1 MNDTPRDE
9 ELNAYVD
16 GELSTRDDARV
27 ARAIARD
34 RTIAA
39 RVASLSR
46 LKSALAETA
55 EAPAKAIGFPR
66 TDWSPR
72 MLATAASIGLLVA
85 LAILVLSSY
94 LRFGAEDESWFQEA
108 SAAHSLWVRDPAAPD
123 APEVKAGPLLIA
135 RDRIKVLVHTPELK
149 SARLSLTYLK
159 FFEATE
165 SEPAALHLGYTGR
178 RGCQVTLWAT
188 AAPPT
193 LTTALLETRDGKLR
207 GFRWRVRNTAYALF
221 ATGMAEDR
229 FTTIADKVYK
239 ATREHRGFDEETR
252 MALNQASSTAPPCVS

>member
-16 GELSTRDDARV
+16 GELSPRDDANV

-34 RTIAA
+34 RAIAA

-55 EAPAKAIGFPR
+55 EAPAKAIGVPR

-72 MLATAASIGLLVA
+72 MLATAASIGLLAA
-85 LAILVLSSY
+85 LAIFVLSSY
-94 LRFGAEDESWFQEA
+94 LPFGNEDESWFHEA
-108 SAAHSLWVRDPAAPD
+108 SAAHSLWTREAAAPD
-123 APEVKAGPLLIA
+123 APEVRAGLLLA
-135 RDRIKVLVHTPELK
+135 GLSRVQTPVHTPDLT
-149 SARLSLTYLK
+149 SARLRLTYLK
-159 FFEATE
+159 FFAATDTA
-165 SEPAALHLGYTGR
+165 PAVLHFGYTGR

-188 AAPPT
+188 VAPQT
-193 LTTALLETRDGKLR
+193 LTTALLETREGKLR
-207 GFRWRVRNTAYALF
+207 GFRWRVRTTAYALF

-239 ATREHRGFDEETR
+239 ATRAHRGFDEETR
-252 MALNQASSTAPPCVS
+252 MALKQASSTAPPCAS

>member
-16 GELSTRDDARV
+16 GELSPRDDANV

-34 RTIAA
+34 RAVAA

-55 EAPAKAIGFPR
+55 EAPAKAIGIPR

-72 MLATAASIGLLVA
+72 MLATAASIGLLAA
-85 LAILVLSSY
+85 LAIFVLSSY
-94 LRFGAEDESWFQEA
+94 LPFGAEDESWFQEA
-108 SAAHSLWVRDPAAPD
+108 SAAHSLWTRDSAAPD
-123 APEVKAGPLLIA
+123 APEVKAGPLLVA
-135 RDRIKVLVHTPELK
+135 LRRIELPVHPPELD
-149 SARLSLTYLK
+149 SARLRLTYLK
-159 FFEATE
+159 YFEATE
-165 SEPAALHLGYTGR
+165 SAPAALHFGYTGR

-188 AAPPT
+188 AAPQT
-193 LTTALLETRDGKLR
+193 LTSALLETRDGRLR
-207 GFRWRVRNTAYALF
+207 GYRWRVRNTAYALF

-229 FTTIADKVYK
+229 FTTIADKVYE
-239 ATREHRGFDEETR
+239 ATRENRGFDEETR
-252 MALNQASSTAPPCVS
+252 MALNQASSIAPPCVS